1 MENIQVIQKATNIMI
16 DNIKINIQTYE
27 VNIRA
32 VFKVDLHQSNGHY
45 ISSEYVE
52 LIGED
57 FINWEQDDFLIDFI
71 LNKLNLVKMSF
82 R

>member
-32 VFKVDLHQSNGHY
+32 VFKVDLYQSNGHY

-71 LNKLNLVKMSF
+71 LNKLNLVKI
-82 R
+82 

>member
-1 MENIQVIQKATNIMI
+1 MQNIQVVQKSTNIMI

-52 LIGED
+52 LSGQD

-71 LNKLNLVKMSF
+71 LNKLNLVK
-82 R
+82 RNE

>member
-1 MENIQVIQKATNIMI
+1 MENIQVVQKATNIMI

-32 VFKVDLHQSNGHY
+32 VFKVDLYQSNGYY

-52 LIGED
+52 LSGQD

-71 LNKLNLVKMSF
+71 LNKLNLVKI
-82 R
+82 

>member
-1 MENIQVIQKATNIMI
+1 MQNIQVVQKATNIMI

-52 LIGED
+52 LSGQD
-57 FINWEQDDFLIDFI
+57 FIDWEQDNFLIDFI
-71 LNKLNLVKMSF
+71 LNNLNLVKI
-82 R
+82 

>member
-1 MENIQVIQKATNIMI
+1 MQNIQVVQKSTNIMI

-57 FINWEQDDFLIDFI
+57 FINWEQDDFLITFI
-71 LNKLNLVKMSF
+71 LNKLNLVK
-82 R
+82 RNE

>member
-1 MENIQVIQKATNIMI
+1 MQNIQVVQKETNITI

-32 VFKVDLHQSNGHY
+32 VFKVDLYQSNGHY

-57 FINWEQDDFLIDFI
+57 FINWEQDDFLITFI
-71 LNKLNLVKMSF
+71 LNKLNLVK
-82 R
+82 RNE